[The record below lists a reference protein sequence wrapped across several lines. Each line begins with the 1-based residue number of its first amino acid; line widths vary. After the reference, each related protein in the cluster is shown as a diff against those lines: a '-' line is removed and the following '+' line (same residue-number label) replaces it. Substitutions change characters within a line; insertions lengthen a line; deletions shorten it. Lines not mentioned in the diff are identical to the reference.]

1 MDANSILHLKESE
14 WLDEFAELG
23 PHGRAIMALLRC
35 ARAEAAKA
43 AGLLLQFFLRLIFKT
58 TINVETS
65 ADTATASKASHPA
78 FFRTLGKCVLAKYG
92 ILNGQYEGGRVLGI
106 LLCGM
111 SLITFIGFS
120 YAMLTRPDQ
129 ETRLKFVTDGLDW
142 VVYSVVDSIVAL
154 VVIEV
159 AAALGIIL
167 SLGGMISFICGRQE
181 GETHPQSR
189 CDNEL
194 TPLLGGG
201 DTAKGR

>member
-1 MDANSILHLKESE
+1 MEASSWLRGYGYEGFLCSAQMDANSILHLKESE

-43 AGLLLQFFLRLIFKT
+43 A
-58 TINVETS
+58 ETS

-78 FFRTLGKCVLAKYG
+78 FFRTL
-92 ILNGQYEGGRVLGI
+92 GGRVLGI